1 MSDRKYRPVYMFI
14 FMGLMLMVIMM
25 NYSFNLIYYIQN
37 RIYENAVK
45 TLFPVETYFEDNY
58 DENAGSVW
66 VDSKYMF
73 SMAEEDKNLLHRR
86 MRVSWRQVLQSAP
99 GLYRKM
105 QLEMFIILQI

>member
-66 VDSKYMF
+66 VDSEYMF
-73 SMAEEDKNLLHRR
+73 SMAKEDKKHRR
-86 MRVSWRQVLQSAP
+86 MRGSWRQALKFVL

>member
-25 NYSFNLIYYIQN
+25 NYSFNLTYYIQN

-66 VDSKYMF
+66 VDSEYMF
-73 SMAEEDKNLLHRR
+73 SMAKEDKKPATQTDEGVVEAGAPPAQRGLREAGGGRR
-86 MRVSWRQVLQSAP
+86 
-99 GLYRKM
+99 
-105 QLEMFIILQI
+105 

>member
-45 TLFPVETYFEDNY
+45 TLFPVEMKMQVRC
-58 DENAGSVW
+58 GSIRNICLAW
-66 VDSKYMF
+66 QRRI
-73 SMAEEDKNLLHRR
+73 KNLLHRR
-86 MRVSWRQVLQSAP
+86 MRGSWRQALKSAP

>member
-1 MSDRKYRPVYMFI
+1 MGDRKYRPVYMFI

-58 DENAGSVW
+58 DENARSVW
-66 VDSKYMF
+66 VDSENMF
-73 SMAEEDKNLLHRR
+73 SMAEEDKKPAT
-86 MRVSWRQVLQSAP
+86 QTEE
-99 GLYRKM
+99 GY
-105 QLEMFIILQI
+105 

>member
-66 VDSKYMF
+66 VDSEYMF
-73 SMAEEDKNLLHRR
+73 SMAKEDKNLLHRR
-86 MRVSWRQVLQSAP
+86 MRGSWRQALKFVLC
-99 GLYRKM
+99 LYRKM

>member
-66 VDSKYMF
+66 VDSEYMF
-73 SMAEEDKNLLHRR
+73 SMAKEDKNLLHRR
-86 MRVSWRQVLQSAP
+86 MRGSWRQALKFVL

>member
-66 VDSKYMF
+66 VDSEYMF
-73 SMAEEDKNLLHRR
+73 SMAKEDKKPAT
-86 MRVSWRQVLQSAP
+86 QTALQSAP